1 MRNGGREKNAE
12 NEKLGRARKGAKQGA
27 LSLSLSLQ
35 SLLGLFPL
43 LGQEPMVDG
52 LLPRLSLPSFI
63 RNTGAYHMLQR
74 NIKEASVE
82 RRGACVSQ

>member
-43 LGQEPMVDG
+43 LGQEPMGDG

-63 RNTGAYHMLQR
+63 RNHMNQR